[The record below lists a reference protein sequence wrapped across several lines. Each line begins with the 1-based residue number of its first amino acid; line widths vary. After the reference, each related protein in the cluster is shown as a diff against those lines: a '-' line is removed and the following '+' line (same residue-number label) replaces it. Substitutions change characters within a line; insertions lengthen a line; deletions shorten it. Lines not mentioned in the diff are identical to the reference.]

1 LGQEVQMISNSLFN
15 NVGIE
20 ALSIAFVL
28 NHQIELQTAKALLIP
43 PIAAHGALLSHLAR
57 ASTKILS
64 FEKYLIEHLSNFSN
78 FNDRYYDSLTT
89 TMNAIQLLNELEMV
103 EIKGSIMKKVR
114 KIDFENSM
122 GKRAEKVFKAA
133 PNISKLLSDSSDK
146 LYLNLRIEL

>member
-1 LGQEVQMISNSLFN
+1 MISNSLFN
-15 NVGIE
+15 NFGIE

-28 NHQIELQTAKALLIP
+28 NHQTELQTTKALLIP

-103 EIKGSIMKKVR
+103 EIKGPIMKQVR
-114 KIDFENSM
+114 KIDFEKSM

-133 PNISKLLSDSSDK
+133 PNISRLLSDSSDK

>member
-1 LGQEVQMISNSLFN
+1 MISNSLFN
-15 NVGIE
+15 NVGID

-28 NHQIELQTAKALLIP
+28 NYQTELQITKALLIP

-89 TMNAIQLLNELEMV
+89 AMNAIQLLNELEMV
-103 EIKGSIMKKVR
+103 KVEGPTMKQVR
-114 KIDFENSM
+114 KIDFEKSM
-122 GKRAEKVFKAA
+122 GKRAEKMFKAA
-133 PNISKLLSDSSDK
+133 PNISSLLSDSSEK